1 MNSTIVKFAPW
12 VSVLK
17 EENPPHFHDTKFST
31 TEDSALV
38 ISKVMFIDF

>member
-12 VSVLK
+12 VSVLE
-17 EENPPHFHDTKFST
+17 EENPPHFHDTEFLT
-31 TEDSALV
+31 IENSALV